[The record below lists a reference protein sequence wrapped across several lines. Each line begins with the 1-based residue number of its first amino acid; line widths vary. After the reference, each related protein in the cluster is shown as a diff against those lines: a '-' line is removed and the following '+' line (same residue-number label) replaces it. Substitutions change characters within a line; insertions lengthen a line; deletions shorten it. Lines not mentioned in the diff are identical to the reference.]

1 MFELLII
8 FFTGGWSREKA
19 PTDIG
24 INATIVFPE
33 IGKLIIIMPTHIV
46 SVEEFYGQILSSSNK
61 QCEVDL
67 LDLNCKLNADEYKM
81 RFKKFDR
88 MPGESHV

>member
-1 MFELLII
+1 
-8 FFTGGWSREKA
+8 
-19 PTDIG
+19 
-24 INATIVFPE
+24 
-33 IGKLIIIMPTHIV
+33 MPTHIV
-46 SVEEFYGQILSSSNK
+46 NVEEFYGQILTSPNK

-88 MPGESHV
+88 LPGMC